1 MTEPN
6 VVDIKGIP
14 AGATPIP
21 APASPPPPPHPALAH
36 LTEIE
41 AVIAD
46 LHSVE
51 RHAVA
56 VAHLFQL
63 WVAGKVA
70 EIKAKL

>member
-6 VVDIKGIP
+6 VADIKP
-14 AGATPIP
+14 A
-21 APASPPPPPHPALAH
+21 ASPTTPHPAIEQ

-51 RHAVA
+51 RHAQA

-63 WVAGKVA
+63 WLAGKIA